1 VDDLDGDGLYPR
13 GPIIL
18 LCIALKLVI
27 EPEVV
32 LARGG
37 EATFRGPHAGQHLA
51 HRMEGAF
58 HCSRLDSFTAGNDGA
73 RVVALCKDI

>member
-1 VDDLDGDGLYPR
+1 
-13 GPIIL
+13 
-18 LCIALKLVI
+18 LVI

-58 HCSRLDSFTAGNDGA
+58 HCPRLDSFTAGNDGA